1 MTPEEK
7 EQARELLNKF
17 SSPEM
22 LIALKKNMTATQ
34 ECQNANLA
42 QEKKERNDAQI
53 ATCLEKLNVSP
64 TPQKNQREKWE
75 STKSALT
82 SKINDYKNKISQY
95 AIIAE
100 SLEFMDKLGKN
111 TTSLDKK
118 RKNVAIN
125 RRMADFYSQETSA
138 IDLSLAY
145 SKIIYWILFTL
156 LVLATAILLFKNP
169 TSKDKMKL
177 ICTIIFLLIFPFIN
191 SPFFYGI
198 IKIVSLFPS
207 P

>member
-1 MTPEEK
+1 MEK
-7 EQARELLNKF
+7 EQQQQLMNKF
-17 SSPEM
+17 MEFDV
-22 LIALKKNMTATQ
+22 KGFNKNMAKTRI
-34 ECQNANLA
+34 CQSENIAK
-42 QEKKERNDAQI
+42 ETKERKDAQT
-53 ATCLEKLNVSP
+53 ATCLQQLDGTHSK
-64 TPQKNQREKWE
+64 KIRDMWE
-75 STKSALT
+75 TAKKDLWR
-82 SKINDYKNKISQY
+82 KIDDYKNNISQY
-95 AIIAE
+95 AIKAE

-118 RKNVAIN
+118 RKKVAIN

-145 SKIIYWILFTL
+145 SKIIYWILFSL
-156 LVLATAILLFKNP
+156 LVLATMILLFKNP

-177 ICTIIFLLIFPFIN
+177 ICTIIFLLVFPFIN

-198 IKIVSLFPS
+198 IKIVSLFPK

>member
-1 MTPEEK
+1 MEK
-7 EQARELLNKF
+7 EQQQQLAAKLMEFDVKGFNQ
-17 SSPEM
+17 
-22 LIALKKNMTATQ
+22 NMAATRT
-34 ECQNANLA
+34 CQSANLV
-42 QEKKERNDAQI
+42 QETKERNAAQT
-53 ATCLEKLNVSP
+53 ATCLQKLNGPPNPLDVIR
-64 TPQKNQREKWE
+64 TKWKGAKGE
-75 STKSALT
+75 LNN
-82 SKINDYKNKISQY
+82 KIDEYKNNISQY
-95 AIIAE
+95 SITAE
-100 SLEFMDKLGKN
+100 SLEFIDKLGKN

-145 SKIIYWILFTL
+145 SKIIYWILFSL
-156 LVLATAILLFKNP
+156 LVLATMILLFKNP

-177 ICTIIFLLIFPFIN
+177 ICTIIFLLVFPFIN

-198 IKIVSLFPS
+198 IKIFSLFPK

>member
-1 MTPEEK
+1 MACNAETRK
-7 EQARELLNKF
+7 LLDKF

-22 LIALKKNMTATQ
+22 IKALKKTMASNQKCAN
-34 ECQNANLA
+34 QNTL
-42 QEKKERNDAQI
+42 QEKKERNDAQT
-53 ATCLEKLNVSP
+53 AKCLEQLNVSP
-64 TPQKNQREKWE
+64 TPQKNQRDKWE
-75 STKSALT
+75 IEKRALT
-82 SKINDYKNKISQY
+82 SKINDYKKEISQY

-145 SKIIYWILFTL
+145 SKIIYWILFSL
-156 LVLATAILLFKNP
+156 FVLATTILLFKNP

-177 ICTIIFLLIFPFIN
+177 ICTIIFLLVFPFIN
-191 SPFFYGI
+191 TPFFYGVI
-198 IKIVSLFPS
+198 QIV
-207 P
+207 